1 MAYIPTEWQN
11 GDVITAEKLNKLE
24 EGVSGNNSDLF
35 MLVNAETIDNNT
47 LTTIDKTFDEI
58 TNFIIKGGIVMMR
71 LVNKNP
77 NAPYWAAYYLS
88 LKYSPLD
95 FSPQFGVGRI
105 CFENIQYEVSASNI
119 TLYMMKVILDSDGSN
134 TIENINKI
142 ID

>member
-1 MAYIPTEWQN
+1 MTYTPTEWKN
-11 GDVITAEKLNKLE
+11 GDVITAEKLNKIE

-35 MLVNAETIDNNT
+35 MLVNAETIYNDI

-58 TNFIIKGGIVMMR
+58 TNFIIKGGTVMMR

-105 CFENIQYEVSASNI
+105 SFENIQYETSASNV
-119 TLYMMKVILDSDGSN
+119 TLNMMNVNLDSDGSN
-134 TIENINKI
+134 TIESIRKTI
-142 ID
+142 A